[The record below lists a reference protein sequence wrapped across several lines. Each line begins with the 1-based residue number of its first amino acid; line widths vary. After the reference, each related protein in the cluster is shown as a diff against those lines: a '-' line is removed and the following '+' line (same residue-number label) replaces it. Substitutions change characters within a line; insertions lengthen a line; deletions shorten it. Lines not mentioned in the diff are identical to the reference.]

1 MVAAANTHNVMTDSE
16 PAGSCA
22 VQRRR
27 ESRFEEFTEQTKL
40 AAMLAKYL
48 DPACT
53 FWTALE
59 NKPIS
64 LVSALF
70 QKRRGCRS
78 GLPDQFVL
86 YRGKPIFVELKSR
99 AGVAT
104 KVQKQVRLELLPAAA
119 TWWMAR
125 SARAAL
131 MALHLSGVEFRRHWK
146 PPRLQPWEGPFAD
159 PTQRLPQAP
168 DVAARRRAARR
179 RSRERQRIR
188 DAAHRAAAARYEGA
202 QTPDGPPPAVGC
214 EAAEAFAPDS
224 RPAASGAPAAVR
236 IDRGNSR
243 RYLRRDDRRPSNDSG
258 AGCDAQAVGGSRL
271 RARRI

>member
-1 MVAAANTHNVMTDSE
+1 MVAAANIHNVMTE
-16 PAGSCA
+16 NEAAGSFA

-27 ESRFEEFTEQTKL
+27 ESRREEWSEQTKL
-40 AAMLAKYL
+40 AGLMAKYL

-64 LVSALF
+64 LVSAVF

-104 KVQKQVRLELLPAAA
+104 TVQKQVRVELLPAGA

-125 SARAAL
+125 SARAAM
-131 MALHLSGVEFRRHWK
+131 MALHLSGVVFRRKWK
-146 PPRLQPWEGPFAD
+146 PPRLKPWEGPFAD
-159 PTQRLPQAP
+159 PNERLPQAP
-168 DVAARRRAARR
+168 GVAARRRAARR
-179 RSRERQRIR
+179 LSRERQRACNAANLAAALD
-188 DAAHRAAAARYEGA
+188 DAAGKRNAMPRAK
-202 QTPDGPPPAVGC
+202 
-214 EAAEAFAPDS
+214 
-224 RPAASGAPAAVR
+224 SGK
-236 IDRGNSR
+236 
-243 RYLRRDDRRPSNDSG
+243 
-258 AGCDAQAVGGSRL
+258 GSDVT
-271 RARRI
+271 A